1 MFNFYLYNKCLRKST
16 YQEKRSILV
25 HRLRSFSPGL
35 TDSIPLG
42 LWWIMWWG
50 WTVYFMR
57 QSEQGAVDPSVTTLE
72 GAPQRPKVHLQAF
85 YLLNISLLPSIS
97 SLGIKLLLHRLFG
110 KHQDAISIVV
120 QTTRVERAGPSQLDT
135 VRYRPRLRLCVFLGS
150 PWVSKPELYYL

>member
-1 MFNFYLYNKCLRKST
+1 MFNFCHYNKCLRKSA
-16 YQEKRSILV
+16 YPEKRSILV

-42 LWWIMWWG
+42 LWRIMWWG

-57 QSEQGAVDPSVTTLE
+57 QSEQGAVVPSVTTLE

-110 KHQDAISIVV
+110 ETSRCNFYCSTNYQSRESRALSIRYSQV
-120 QTTRVERAGPSQLDT
+120 QTQT
-135 VRYRPRLRLCVFLGS
+135 LCVLG
-150 PWVSKPELYYL
+150 KPMSQ